1 MDKVDSALEDMQYI
15 ETLLLSSPM
24 DALLYQK
31 ELLDVAQ
38 ILETQQRA
46 LMDSR
51 VELAGLMGLL
61 PDEDYVLVRTAQP
74 LTELR
79 MDLKRQE
86 ETALFS
92 RPELLEVHYQE
103 RVNAKEARAR
113 MLSLFP
119 SLRFDATWTYDSN
132 KYLYN
137 KNNFEYG
144 ALLGVNLLNVFKAGS
159 NSEINELNEKIIKEQ
174 RLALSMTV
182 LSQVHIANINYAQ
195 TLKEYSN
202 ARQYLDAVSY
212 KHLTLPT
219 ILLV

>member
-1 MDKVDSALEDMQYI
+1 MEKVNSALEDMEYI

-38 ILETQQRA
+38 ILDTQQRA
-46 LMDSR
+46 LMDAR

-61 PDEDYVLVRTAQP
+61 PDEEYVLIPTAQP

-92 RPELLEVHYQE
+92 RPELLEVAYQE
-103 RVNAKEARAR
+103 RINAKEARAR

-119 SLRFDATWTYDSN
+119 SLRFDANWTYDSN

-137 KNNFEYG
+137 KGNFEYG
-144 ALLGVNLLNVFKAGS
+144 ALLG
-159 NSEINELNEKIIKEQ
+159 
-174 RLALSMTV
+174 LS
-182 LSQVHIANINYAQ
+182 LIHI
-195 TLKEYSN
+195 
-202 ARQYLDAVSY
+202 
-212 KHLTLPT
+212 
-219 ILLV
+219 